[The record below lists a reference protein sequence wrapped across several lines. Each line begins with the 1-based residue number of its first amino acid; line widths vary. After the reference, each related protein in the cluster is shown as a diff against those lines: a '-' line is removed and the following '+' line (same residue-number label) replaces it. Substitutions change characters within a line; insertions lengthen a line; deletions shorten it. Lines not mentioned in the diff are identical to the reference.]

1 MRIRTLGAL
10 SALLVCV
17 GVLAVLRVT
26 PAASQDRAPARLQS
40 SLELGRPFD
49 LDAQSRFE
57 SKLTVDEQ
65 ARLVSLKPRL
75 ALADTACPVPAAG
88 EVFYLKLRGDMTRA
102 LANRLSAR
110 EVGFVGYAFPHTHML
125 RASAH
130 DIRGVLSESPLV
142 VGTLPFM
149 REDRMS
155 RSMYDLAS
163 GADLGGE
170 YEVLF
175 WRDVTPEDAAPLLAF
190 AKAQILEGGFN
201 GASPRLLLALPH
213 AGVQRLLDSNLIEQ
227 VAPRA
232 IRVST
237 NQTSAAMANADPA
250 TIDVS
255 PYDLDGNGQV
265 AAVWDAGVVRMTHE
279 QYTGLT
285 GVSAPAGWPG
295 TSRVYNMNTT
305 THNHAAH
312 VTGTIVGNGTGNAT
326 AKGYAPRAVALVHLW
341 NNIDR
346 GRRDAKHN
354 FNHVAD
360 NHSYADFGNGGGEYG
375 DYNITTQVPD
385 ITNRDILTCMVQ
397 SAGNY
402 ATYAP
407 YGSKPFGDSN
417 PTCSVGTTNA
427 HRNGFIIAAAED
439 NEDLANFS
447 SCGPALDGRLVPQF
461 CANGVTLTSSIRTS
475 DTAYD
480 SYSGTS
486 MSGPSV
492 CGSVVLL
499 SQLWRRE
506 HNDQVFTPDIARAV
520 LAQTCRD
527 KYHPGPDYH
536 YGFGIVDVKAAADLI
551 LADKAAG
558 GSRIFR
564 GTTSSGKVQEYSFTV
579 SNSDPIHMVLTWLD
593 VWASVGATVSLVNN
607 LDIQLEDPVGG
618 IYYPWRGVNSASTT
632 DHTYAFTNTGA
643 NIRDNIELVHV
654 DAPMAGTW
662 TLRVTGTSIPASP
675 QTGVPND
682 QTGWVVASSHEVSLQ
697 KLFLNDTVNGSTAV
711 NIPDNNATGI
721 SRTFVV
727 NDSRVITGVRIH
739 TRIHHERRGDV
750 SITLQHP
757 GGTTVTLKSANNGQ
771 LDDEYD
777 VIAVF
782 PDTKQDDDD
791 MSALTCLPVQGT
803 WTVRIRDTVAANT
816 GALHYLA
823 LEFDLRSNSA
833 PVADAGSDVTVRE
846 NNPGQLNAAG
856 SSDADGDTVFY
867 AWQQVGG
874 SITLTLSSA
883 SVASPTF
890 TAPGVTQDEIVTFE
904 LTTSDCSGAFT
915 TDTVLV
921 TVQNN
926 LAPLAD
932 AGADFGVLGTDPGA
946 LDASASSDPEAD
958 PLTYAWVQT
967 GGIAIAL
974 TGANT
979 AAPTFTAPTVTV
991 NELAT
996 FELTVTDD
1004 RGDFSIDAVQVTIEV
1019 DVAPVANAGPDQAVL
1034 WSAPVAL
1041 DGTASTDANS
1051 GDAITWSW
1059 VQVGGTNIVVLSGD
1073 TTALPT
1079 FTAPAT
1085 DDTLR
1090 FELTVTD
1097 RFGLTSIDRVVV
1109 YVNETGAF
1117 PSSSG
1122 GGKGKK
1128 SEGGGCTAA
1137 GGGAAWGIGLLGLLG
1152 WRRRKRR

>member
-1 MRIRTLGAL
+1 MRIRVLGAL
-10 SALLVCV
+10 AALLVCV
-17 GVLAVLRVT
+17 GVLGLLRVT
-26 PAASQDRAPARLQS
+26 PASSQDRAPARMQS

-49 LDAQSRFE
+49 LVAQAQFESQLTPTELARLIQLKSRF
-57 SKLTVDEQ
+57 
-65 ARLVSLKPRL
+65 
-75 ALADTACPVPAAG
+75 ALADSTCPVPPDG

-102 LANRLSAR
+102 LANRLAAR
-110 EVGFVGYAFPHTHML
+110 EVAFVGYAFPHTHML
-125 RASAH
+125 RASSH
-130 DIRGVLSESPLV
+130 DLSGVLSESLLV
-142 VGTLPFM
+142 LGTLPVM

-155 RSMYDLAS
+155 RSMYDLSS
-163 GADLGGE
+163 GGGLGGE

-175 WRDVTPEDAAPLLAF
+175 WRDVTPEDAAPLLVL
-190 AKAQILEGGFN
+190 AKAQILEGGFD
-201 GASPRLLLALPH
+201 GASPRLTLALPH
-213 AGVQRLLDSNLIEQ
+213 AGVQALLDSNLVEQ
-227 VAPRA
+227 IAPRA
-232 IRVST
+232 TRVST
-237 NQTSAAMANADPA
+237 NQTSAALANADPA

-265 AAVWDAGVVRMTHE
+265 AAVWDAGVARMTHE
-279 QYTGLT
+279 QYGGLA
-285 GVSAPAGWPG
+285 GVSAPSNWPG
-295 TSRVYNMNTT
+295 TSRVFNMNTT
-305 THNHAAH
+305 LHNHAAH

-326 AKGYAPRAVALVHLW
+326 AQGYAPRAVALVHLW
-341 NNIDR
+341 NNIDS

-354 FNHVAD
+354 YNHVAD

-375 DYNITTQVPD
+375 DYNSSTQEPD

-402 ATYAP
+402 ATYSP
-407 YGSKPFGDSN
+407 YGSKPFGASN
-417 PTCSVGTTNA
+417 PTCSIPTTNS

-439 NEDLANFS
+439 NEDLAGFS
-447 SCGPALDGRLVPQF
+447 SCGPALDGRLTPQF
-461 CANGVTLTSSIRTS
+461 CANGVGLTSSIS
-475 DTAYD
+475 SSNTAYD

-506 HNDQVFTPDIARAV
+506 HNDQVFTPDVARAV

-536 YGFGIVDVKAAADLI
+536 YGFGIVDVQAAADLM
-551 LADKAAG
+551 LADKASG
-558 GSRIFR
+558 GNRIFR
-564 GTTSSGKVQEYSFTV
+564 GTTSSGRVQEYSFTV

-607 LDIQLEDPVGG
+607 LDIELEDPVGG
-618 IYYPWRGVNSASTT
+618 IYYPWRGVNSASTS

-654 DAPMAGTW
+654 DAPMAGNW
-662 TLRVTGTSIPASP
+662 TLRVTGTSIPANP
-675 QTGVPND
+675 QTGIPND
-682 QTGWVVASSHEVSLQ
+682 QTGWVVASSHEVSQQ
-697 KLFLNDTVNGSTAV
+697 KLFFNDAVNGGTAV
-711 NIPDNNATGI
+711 NIPDNNTTGI

-727 NDSRVITGVRIH
+727 NDARVITGVRVH

-757 GGTTVTLKSANNGQ
+757 GGTTVTLKSTNNGQ
-771 LDDEYD
+771 LNGEYD

-803 WTVRIRDTVAANT
+803 WTVRIRDTVANNT

-833 PVADAGSDVTVRE
+833 PVADAGTDVTVRE
-846 NNPGQLNAAG
+846 NNPGQLNAGG
-856 SSDADGDTVFY
+856 SSDADGDTVFF
-867 AWQQVGG
+867 AWQQTGG
-874 SITLTLSSA
+874 SITLTLNSA
-883 SVASPTF
+883 SVVNPTF
-890 TAPGVTQDEIVTFE
+890 TAPSVTQDEVVTFE
-904 LTTSDCSGAFT
+904 VTTSDCSGAFT
-915 TDTVLV
+915 TDTVQV

-926 LAPLAD
+926 LAPVAS

-946 LDASASSDPEAD
+946 LDATASTDPESD

-967 GGIAIAL
+967 SGIAIAL

-979 AAPTFTAPTVTV
+979 AAPTFTAPAVTV

-996 FELTVTDD
+996 FEVTVTDD
-1004 RGDFSIDAVQVTIEV
+1004 RGDFSVDAVQVTIEV
-1019 DVAPVANAGPDQAVL
+1019 NVAPVANAGPDQAAI
-1034 WSAPVAL
+1034 WSAPITL

-1051 GDAITWSW
+1051 GDVITWAW
-1059 VQVGGTNIVVLSGD
+1059 VQIGGTNTVVLTGD
-1073 TTALPT
+1073 TTAQPT

-1097 RFGLTSIDRVVV
+1097 RFGLTSTDRVVV

-1128 SEGGGCTAA
+1128 SEGGGCVAA
-1137 GGGAAWGIGLLGLLG
+1137 GGGAAWGIGLLALLA